1 MPSAASCA
9 SRLLTFGRR
18 RKVDTSFPGLRQADC
33 NGLLGRPRAV
43 LTFAN
48 VMNFLAHELAG
59 LRGGTL
65 SSSLICTRALNGALR
80 RHVVSPQ
87 EL

>member
-1 MPSAASCA
+1 
-9 SRLLTFGRR
+9 LTFGRR
-18 RKVDTSFPGLRQADC
+18 RKIDTSFPGFRQADC

-59 LRGGTL
+59 LRGWTL
-65 SSSLICTRALNGALR
+65 PGSLIRTRAFNGALR
-80 RHVVSPQ
+80 RHVGSPQ

>member
-18 RKVDTSFPGLRQADC
+18 RKIDTSFPGLRQADC